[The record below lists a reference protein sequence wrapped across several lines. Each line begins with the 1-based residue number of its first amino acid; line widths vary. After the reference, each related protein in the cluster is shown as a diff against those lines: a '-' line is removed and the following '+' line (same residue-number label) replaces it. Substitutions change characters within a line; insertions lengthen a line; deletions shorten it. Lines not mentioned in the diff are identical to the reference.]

1 MPQASKEREDL
12 AQADQHIAEGEARLA
27 EQRRLIGQMTEN
39 GQDSAEAEKLARNF
53 EETLEQFYVH
63 RQLILNEIAR
73 QEGSEP

>member
-63 RQLILNEIAR
+63 RQLILNEIVR